1 MASLKLPKEE
11 EIRAIYQDGEEAVV
25 EVMTGLIA
33 TIRALEARI
42 QALEDQIAKN
52 SGNSSKPPSSD
63 GLKRKTKRSLRRSS
77 GKKNGGQKGHQG
89 HRLESVAEPDEV
101 VVHAVKQCEQ
111 CQASLETVDVSE
123 YKTKQVFDLPEI
135 KVFVTEHQAEV
146 KTCPECGQDN
156 TGAFPSG
163 VTHPTQYGPGIRS
176 QMVYF
181 NQYHFIPLERTTEIF
196 EDLYQQP
203 IAQGTIIAANQE
215 TAQQVEPVNQ
225 KIKKY
230 LSGTEEAVGF
240 DETGTRV
247 TGKLNWLHSASTLQA
262 TYYEIHAKRGS
273 QAMDEIG
280 ILPGRS
286 GWSIHDF
293 WKPYLK
299 YTLTKHGLCN
309 AHHLRELIFIA
320 ERTEQP
326 WATEMIDLLLI
337 IKKTVET
344 AQASGQAHL
353 TETQTRHYQQ
363 DYDRII
369 NRGLLA
375 NPPPEKP
382 PGKRG
387 RVKQSRAQ
395 NMLDRLQLHAEKV
408 LAFMYDFKVPF
419 DNNLAERDIRM
430 VKVQQKVSGG
440 FRSTEGAKTFCQIR
454 SYISTARKNQQ
465 PILAALSHALAGSPF
480 SPLFIAAQPAE

>member
-1 MASLKLPKEE
+1 MGSQKLLTEE
-11 EIRAIYQDGEEAVV
+11 EIRAIYQDGEESVVAV
-25 EVMTGLIA
+25 MSGLIA
-33 TIRALEARI
+33 RIRALEARI

-63 GLKRKTKRSLRRSS
+63 GLKRKTKRSLRRPS
-77 GKKNGGQKGHQG
+77 GKKNGGQKGHKG
-89 HRLESVAEPDEV
+89 HRLESVADPDET
-101 VVHAVKQCEQ
+101 VVHAVEECEQ
-111 CQASLETVDVSE
+111 CQAALEAVDVSE
-123 YKTKQVFDLPEI
+123 YKKRQVFDLPEI
-135 KVFVTEHQAEV
+135 KVIVTEHQAEV

-156 TGAFPSG
+156 IAAFPAG
-163 VTHPTQYGPGIRS
+163 VTHATQYGPSIRS

-181 NQYHFIPLERTTEIF
+181 NQYHFIPLERTAEIF

-203 IAQGTIIAANQE
+203 IAQGTIMAANRE
-215 TAQQVEPVNQ
+215 VAQKVEPVNQ
-225 KIKKY
+225 KIKKH
-230 LSGTEEAVGF
+230 LIGTEEAVGF
-240 DETGTRV
+240 DETGARV
-247 TGKLNWLHSASTLQA
+247 AGKLNWLHSASTLQA

-273 QAMDEIG
+273 QAMDKIG
-280 ILPGRS
+280 ILPDRY

-320 ERTEQP
+320 ERTQQP
-326 WATEMIDLLLI
+326 WATEMIDLLLE
-337 IKKTVET
+337 IKASVEI
-344 AQASGQAHL
+344 ARALEQSHL
-353 TETQTRHYQQ
+353 TAKQTRQFEQQ
-363 DYDRII
+363 YDQIVSQ
-369 NRGLLA
+369 GLLA
-375 NPPPEKP
+375 NPTPEKP

-387 RVKQSRAQ
+387 RVKQSRAK

-440 FRSTEGAKTFCQIR
+440 FRSTDGAKIFCQIR
-454 SYISTARKNQQ
+454 SYISTARKNHQ
-465 PILAALSHALAGSPF
+465 PILEALSQALTGSPF
-480 SPLFIAAQPAE
+480 SPLFISSQLAE